1 MNDALGFDLTKMGQ
15 TEEDILNTI
24 NDFSNSV
31 VELNSAIINMGDAWI
46 SRETGTYEK
55 LVELFNEKK
64 QSLEEAE
71 SWMQDFYTTFVNKE
85 AQFSDMSDRIRN
97 SLQ

>member
-1 MNDALGFDLTKMGQ
+1 MSDALGFDLAEMGH
-15 TEEDILNTI
+15 TEEEILRII
-24 NDFSNSV
+24 NEFSDAV
-31 VELNSAIINMGDAWI
+31 VNLNSAIINMGDAWI

-64 QSLEEAE
+64 KSLEEAE
-71 SWMQDFYTTFVNKE
+71 AWMQDFYTTFVNKE
-85 AQFSDMSDRIRN
+85 AEFSDMSDRLRN